1 MHSLLARNTN
11 PSWTTNLFH
20 AFPSLQCSKT
30 SLKLASFT
38 YYVLIVSKPKILQS
52 SCVNKVYRLD
62 KAPAMTF
69 SFPFLCLMT

>member
-11 PSWTTNLFH
+11 PSLMMNLFH

-30 SLKLASFT
+30 SLKSASFT
-38 YYVLIVSKPKILQS
+38 YCVLIVSKPKILQS
-52 SCVNKVYRLD
+52 SCVNKVYHLD
-62 KAPAMTF
+62 KASAMMF